1 MDQIGEHSEKEMSFL
16 DHLEELR
23 WHLVRAV
30 GAVMIFA
37 VVAFLSKGF
46 VFDTL
51 ILGPAKPE
59 FWTFRM
65 LCELGLL
72 INSESLCIEEI
83 PFLIQSRTMTGQFTM
98 HLMSSFAIGIIVAF
112 PYIFW
117 EIWRFIGPGLHTSEQ
132 KISKGAVFFV
142 TLLFSI
148 GVSFGYFIMTPL
160 AVNFLANYQVSAMV
174 MNEFDITSYVS
185 TVTTLVLG
193 SGLLFQLPMVV
204 YFLSKVGVVT
214 PQLMKQYRKHAI
226 VVILF
231 MGAILTPPDP
241 MSQVLIAFP
250 LFGLYQFSILI
261 SASVWRGKA
270 KAEAKHS
277 N

>member
-1 MDQIGEHSEKEMSFL
+1 MEQIGEHTEKEMSFL

-23 WHLVRAV
+23 WHVVRSMV
-30 GAVMIFA
+30 VIMIFA
-37 VVAFLSKGF
+37 VAAFVSKSF

-59 FWTFRM
+59 FWTFRI
-65 LCELGLL
+65 LCKLGIL
-72 INSESLCIEEI
+72 INSPALCIEDI

-98 HLMSSFAIGIIVAF
+98 HLMSSFAIGIILAF

-117 EIWRFIGPGLHTSEQ
+117 ELWKFIGPGLHSTER
-132 KISKGAVFFV
+132 KVSKGAVFFV
-142 TLLFSI
+142 TVLFSI

-160 AVNFLANYQVSAMV
+160 AVNFLTNYQVSAMV

-214 PQLMKQYRKHAI
+214 PALMKHYRKHAI
-226 VVILF
+226 VIILF
-231 MGAILTPPDP
+231 LGAILTPPDP

-261 SASVWRGKA
+261 SASIWRRKA
-270 KAEAKHS
+270 KAEAAQ